1 MPQNSF
7 STQPFEAKRVQCE
20 STRSY
25 DEVLQNFQQLVD
37 TTDHSAVVQGF
48 SESVRT
54 REGYEKV
61 VRSQVGES
69 DFMLFFSIDHGKWL
83 KVFGIQRRVMRLIF
97 GNPLIAITMMRHDL
111 TAGLFAPVE
120 LLLVENESGDG
131 STVIYDLPSSLMA
144 VERNPALRDA
154 ARVLDRKL
162 QTLVS
167 RVTGVELDR
176 TPGQMDHQH

>member
-25 DEVLQNFQQLVD
+25 NEVLQNFQQLVD

-69 DFMLFFSIDHGKWL
+69 DFMLFFSIDHGK
-83 KVFGIQRRVMRLIF
+83 
-97 GNPLIAITMMRHDL
+97 
-111 TAGLFAPVE
+111 
-120 LLLVENESGDG
+120 
-131 STVIYDLPSSLMA
+131 
-144 VERNPALRDA
+144 
-154 ARVLDRKL
+154 
-162 QTLVS
+162 
-167 RVTGVELDR
+167 
-176 TPGQMDHQH
+176 

>member
-7 STQPFEAKRVQCE
+7 SIQPFEAKRVQCE

-37 TTDHSAVVQGF
+37 TTDHSAAGQGF

-54 REGYEKV
+54 REDYEKV

-69 DFMLFFSIDHGKWL
+69 DFMLFFSIDYGWL

-120 LLLVENESGDG
+120 MLVVEKESGDG
-131 STVIYDLPSSLMA
+131 SIVIYDVPSSLMRI
-144 VERNPALRDA
+144 ENNPAMLEA
-154 ARVLDRKL
+154 AHVLDRKL

-167 RVTGVELDR
+167 RVTGVE
-176 TPGQMDHQH
+176 PSN

>member
-25 DEVLQNFQQLVD
+25 DEVLQNFQHLVD
-37 TTDHSAVVQGF
+37 TTDHSAVLQGF

-54 REGYEKV
+54 REDYEKV

-69 DFMLFFSIDHGKWL
+69 GFMLFFSLDYGKWL
-83 KVFGIQRRVMRLIF
+83 KFFGIQRRVMRLIL
-97 GNPLIAITMMRHDL
+97 GNPLIAITMMRYDL
-111 TAGLFAPVE
+111 TAALFAPVE
-120 LLLVENESGDG
+120 MVVVENESGDG
-131 STVIYDLPSSLMA
+131 SMVIYDVPSSLMRI
-144 VERNPALRDA
+144 ENNPAMLEA
-154 ARVLDRKL
+154 AHALDSKL

-167 RVTGVELDR
+167 RMTGVE
-176 TPGQMDHQH
+176 PSN